1 MPSFDISSEVDL
13 QEVDNAIN
21 QSLKEI
27 ATRYDFRGSKSTI
40 TFDKTKNT
48 ITLVAD
54 DDMKMK
60 ALQDIVQT
68 KAHKRGVSLD
78 AFKMGKVEDAGG
90 NTKRCLITLIMEIE
104 TEKAKEIIKSIKESK
119 LKVQCSI
126 HESKVRVSGKNRDDL
141 QDTISYVKGQNFK
154 IPLQFDNFR
163 D

>member
-1 MPSFDISSEVDL
+1 MPSFDITSEVDL
-13 QEVDNAIN
+13 QEIDNAIN

-60 ALQDIVQT
+60 ALQEIIQT
-68 KAHKRGVSLD
+68 KAHKRGVSLE
-78 AFKMGKVEDAGG
+78 AFKMGKVEEAGG
-90 NTKRCLITLIMEIE
+90 NLKRCLITLIMEIE
-104 TEKAKEIIKSIKESK
+104 TDKAKEIIKYIKESK
-119 LKVQCSI
+119 LKVQSAI
-126 HESKVRVSGKNRDDL
+126 QEKKVRVTGKSRDDL
-141 QDTISYVKGQNFK
+141 QEAIALVKGGNFK